1 MNWLIFVL
9 ITVLF
14 ESFRIFLDNY
24 LSDYYFKGRH
34 SVSQKYFYGIAFVIS
49 ALILI
54 PFAGIDFSVGLIST
68 IMMSFQDIKGSGTEW
83 IGLKNY
89 TVLELDDS
97 TNLGIFIQL
106 SPVLYLI
113 LGRLF
118 LGETISPIQLVAFF
132 IILSAPLLILFT
144 TRKRSRKIKIKAIFY
159 AFLYVLIAVISNLI
173 FVKESSQDI
182 TFAGAMAFLFLG
194 KGLGNL
200 LIMAAR
206 PKWRRR
212 FRDVMQSSHKKVLRP
227 LFGSLTLSLVKDF
240 TYRAALILA
249 PSVALAS
256 ATSDSSE
263 PIFIFFMGVVLTIIW
278 PNFGREK
285 LQRKSI
291 IVHLIATVLV
301 VIGIILIQI

>member
-34 SVSQKYFYGIAFVIS
+34 SVSQKYFYGIAFVIF

-68 IMMSFQDIKGSGTEW
+68 IMIFIIAGIINSFAGIPYYK
-83 IGLKNY
+83 
-89 TVLELDDS
+89 VLELDDS
-97 TNLGIFIQL
+97 ANLGIFIQL

-113 LGRLF
+113 LGWLF
-118 LGETISPIQLVAFF
+118 LGETISPTQLVAFF

-159 AFLYVLIAVISNLI
+159 AFLYVLLAVISNLI

>member
-34 SVSQKYFYGIAFVIS
+34 SVSQKYFYGIAFVIF

-54 PFAGIDFSVGLIST
+54 PFANIDFSIGLIST
-68 IMMSFQDIKGSGTEW
+68 IMIFIIAGIINSFAGIPYYK
-83 IGLKNY
+83 
-89 TVLELDDS
+89 VLELDDS

-113 LGRLF
+113 LGWLF
-118 LGETISPIQLVAFF
+118 LGETISPTQLVAFF

-159 AFLYVLIAVISNLI
+159 AFLYVLLAVISNLI